1 VEDMIT
7 LGQLWAI
14 FRKIKRV
21 EYGSSIEIGGGF
33 KVDTEM
39 LYNSYQKEL
48 NAQARIGL
56 N

>member
-1 VEDMIT
+1 MEDTIT
-7 LGQLWAI
+7 LGQLWAM

-21 EYGSSIEIGGGF
+21 EYGSSIEIRGDF
-33 KVDTEM
+33 RIDTEM